1 MATRSRRS
9 SQVRRVPADVVSA
22 KASARKPHAPRRAA
36 AAPAASDN
44 PSPKPREPRRGDG
57 KSTNV
62 KPAVPVGQIVA
73 ARRRSPGRPV
83 GNANQRER
91 ALDAALA
98 CFAKAGVAATS
109 LRAIAVEAGVT
120 PAVLHYY
127 FGDKP
132 QLLEAVVDERLLPA
146 SAALRVQVASAGE
159 DVAALVAAVVN
170 GVGQLVAAHPWLPA
184 LWVREVLCEGG
195 ALREAMIGRI
205 GPLLAQGLAQRFAA
219 ARKNGD
225 LHADLD
231 PRLLVVSLVGL
242 TLFPAAGAP
251 VWRRMLGAGDIDAP
265 ALRKHTLALLAH
277 GIGQR

>member
-1 MATRSRRS
+1 M
-9 SQVRRVPADVVSA
+9 
-22 KASARKPHAPRRAA
+22 
-36 AAPAASDN
+36 
-44 PSPKPREPRRGDG
+44 
-57 KSTNV
+57 
-62 KPAVPVGQIVA
+62 
-73 ARRRSPGRPV
+73 
-83 GNANQRER
+83 
-91 ALDAALA
+91 
-98 CFAKAGVAATS
+98 AATS

-251 VWRRMLGAGDIDAP
+251 EWRRMLGAGDIDAP